1 MKAFAKIILGWPATI
16 LAAIA
21 LFTYVSLPTSRYIEP
36 MGYRVANGMVCFSRM
51 TPRGGIPANFIM
63 EVTPIDDPSREC
75 RIQGDAFYQVKLND
89 MASYAVPAALAKCL
103 TPGTTVTIRV
113 RWQALLWGI
122 IPLYP
127 LTREFIVEVEPE

>member
-1 MKAFAKIILGWPATI
+1 MRTFAKIILGWPSTI
-16 LAAIA
+16 LAA
-21 LFTYVSLPTSRYIEP
+21 LVLVTYVSLPTSRYIEP
-36 MGYRVANGMVCFSRM
+36 FGYRIASDRIYFSRA
-51 TPRGGIPANFIM
+51 TPHGGVPAHFIM

-75 RIQGDAFYQVKLND
+75 RIQGDALYQVKPND
-89 MASYAVPAALAKCL
+89 LASYAVPAALAKCL

-122 IPLYP
+122 IPLCP